1 MSFIGVLESI
11 GKDFEK
17 GLTWAVSYAVP
28 VEKLAGLI
36 FPQLQPAATTAAAAT
51 TLIQNAVLL
60 VEQKYVASGAA
71 KGTGAQ
77 KLAEVVQLAGSA
89 VTSLLSTAGIKTDSA
104 YIEKLISAVVGILNV
119 QSMPS
124 TTATTTTASAAA

>member
-1 MSFIGVLESI
+1 MTFTGVFETI

-17 GLTWAVSYAVP
+17 GLQWAVTYAVP
-28 VEKLAGLI
+28 VEKLTATLFPSTAPVADGL
-36 FPQLQPAATTAAAAT
+36 ADAT
-51 TLIQNAVLL
+51 TLLQNAVLL

-89 VTSLLSTAGIKTDSA
+89 VISLLSTAGIKADSA

-124 TTATTTTASAAA
+124 TTATTTASAAA